1 MRGKMLYNCAG
12 KEECMLL
19 KEILDV
25 DSDIEISGI
34 GYGGKCEA
42 GWLYFCLNDER
53 LASDAAF
60 AERCK
65 AAAIVTDSETK
76 TQLPQFIGGD
86 VRSRFACASAAFY
99 GNPADHMTVI
109 GITGTN
115 GKTTTSHIVKS
126 IMEADG
132 HKTGLIGTNGI
143 VIGDKSYS
151 ATLTT
156 PDPPE
161 LHRMLAEMRDC
172 GVEVVVME
180 VSAHALALR
189 KVDGMRF
196 TVAAF
201 TNLTQ
206 DHLDFFKDMQ
216 TYGNAKKQLFT
227 PERAMSAVIN
237 VDDDTG
243 IEIARSARI
252 PVLTYGCEN
261 PSDAFGIEYKATSK
275 GCRFVANIMDEIM
288 TLEYCAPGRFN
299 MSNVLCA
306 ATIAGMLGMETDV
319 IRRGVRRVKKVDG
332 RFEIL
337 GKPGKRVV
345 VDYAHTPDG
354 LRKILTAV
362 REITPGRV
370 ITVFGCGGDR
380 DRGKRS
386 LMGKV
391 ASERSDFSVIT
402 SDNPRS
408 EDPMEI
414 IREIADGF
422 SASNYMITEDRRA
435 AIECALDMCT
445 EDDTVVIAGKGH
457 ESTQETSGRREHFS
471 DAETVRELL
480 K

>member
-1 MRGKMLYNCAG
+1 
-12 KEECMLL
+12 MLL
-19 KEILDV
+19 KKIMDV

-34 GYGGKCEA
+34 GYGDKCES
-42 GWLYFCLNDER
+42 GWLYFCLNDVR
-53 LASDAAF
+53 LKSDTAF
-60 AERCK
+60 AEARG
-65 AAAIVTDSETK
+65 AAAIVTDTETE
-76 TQLPQFIGGD
+76 TTLPQFIGED

-99 GNPADHMTVI
+99 GNPADSMTVI

-115 GKTTTSHIVKS
+115 GKTTTAHIVKS

-132 HKTGLIGTNGI
+132 HKTGLIGTNGV
-143 VIGDKSYS
+143 VIGDKTYA

-161 LHRMLAEMRDC
+161 LHRLFAEMRDS
-172 GVEVVVME
+172 GVEAVVME
-180 VSAHALALR
+180 VSAHALALK
-189 KVDGMRF
+189 KVDGFRF

-216 TYGNAKKQLFT
+216 TYGNAKKTLFT
-227 PERAMSAVIN
+227 PARAMSAVVN
-237 VDDDTG
+237 VDDETG
-243 IEIARSARI
+243 IEIARTAHI
-252 PVLTYGCEN
+252 PVVTYGCEN
-261 PSDAFGIEYKATSK
+261 PSDAFGIEYRATAK
-275 GCRFVANIMDEIM
+275 GCRFVANIMDDIM

-306 ATIAGMLGMETDV
+306 ATIAGMLGVEADV
-319 IRRGVRRVKKVDG
+319 IRRGVKRVNKVDG

-354 LRKILTAV
+354 LGKILTAV

-370 ITVFGCGGDR
+370 IAVFGCGGDR
-380 DRGKRS
+380 DRGKRA

-391 ASERSDFSVIT
+391 ASEKSDFSVIT

-408 EDPMEI
+408 ENPMDI
-414 IREIADGF
+414 IREIAGGF
-422 SASNYMITEDRRA
+422 SASNYMISENRRA

-457 ESTQETSGRREHFS
+457 EDTQETAGRREHFS